1 MILIDEYNEW
11 YRPSDFLSFR
21 YANYKG
27 YESKIPPYDFAFV
40 RLLMKF
46 DGHLIKQG
54 VKVCATTM
62 THYFNH
68 KFDPKTINFPT
79 RYDMNVENL
88 RLNDLKNVIYYY
100 MSYNYMN
107 RIISEEEMEFLNL
120 LTHGNWR
127 DLQKDLI
134 SPARET
140 PSLEKWEERKK
151 LEKYFNNKIY
161 K

>member
-21 YANYKG
+21 YANNKG
-27 YESKIPPYDFAFV
+27 YDSQIPPYDFAFI

-46 DGHLIKQG
+46 DGHLMKQG

-79 RYDMNVENL
+79 KYDMNVENL
-88 RLNDLKNVIYYY
+88 KLNDLRNAIYFY
-100 MSYNYMN
+100 MIHRLSN
-107 RIISEEEMEFLNL
+107 RIIQEEEMEYINT
-120 LTHGNWR
+120 LTQGNWR
-127 DLQKDLI
+127 DLLQDLKA
-134 SPARET
+134 PHRTT
-140 PSLEKWEERKK
+140 PSRAYWDQRKRD
-151 LEKYFNNKIY
+151 EKYYENVKY
-161 K
+161 